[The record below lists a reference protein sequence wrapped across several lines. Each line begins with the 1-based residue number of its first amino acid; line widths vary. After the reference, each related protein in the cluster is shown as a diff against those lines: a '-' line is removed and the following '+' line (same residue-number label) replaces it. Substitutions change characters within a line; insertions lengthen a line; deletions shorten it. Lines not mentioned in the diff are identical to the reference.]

1 MVVIEENGRSVQYW
15 TDRPFSSITTAR
27 VQGFRVKEGLGRVL
41 FRAIGGEKTRNLALT
56 WLENPEHLMIILSN
70 SFFMQVN
77 IDLVSDKSVNEVA
90 LPDGTVVSRSNL
102 SQVVASSCSDLAPLS
117 LRYHLTFPELYDT
130 FNCTP

>member
-1 MVVIEENGRSVQYW
+1 MGGKHNIRCGKNRTSKSG
-15 TDRPFSSITTAR
+15 FLF
-27 VQGFRVKEGLGRVL
+27 QGL
-41 FRAIGGEKTRNLALT
+41 
-56 WLENPEHLMIILSN
+56 HLMIMFSN